1 MSELPPL
8 IQGLLDGQAYP
19 EKPDRIDLVQ
29 TQMSFVFLTGAF
41 AYKIK
46 KPLNF
51 GFADFTSLEKRR
63 FYCEREVELNRR
75 LSPAIYL
82 GVITVTESE
91 GQFAI
96 EGKGRAVEYAVKM
109 RQLPMER
116 SLSRLLARGAV
127 TPEMM
132 GHVARKIADF
142 HAQSRADGEIAAY
155 GSVPIV
161 RQNTEENFD
170 QTKKYIGITLSA
182 DTFNTIRS
190 YTHGFLEGE
199 TALFERRIRAG
210 RIKDCH
216 GDLHSEHVVFG
227 DDIYIFDCIEF
238 NDRFR
243 YADVAAEVAF
253 LAMDIDF
260 HERADLAD
268 RFVQAYI
275 EFSGDGDLLNLL
287 NFYKCYL
294 AYVRGKVESFELDDP
309 NIPEVEKMVALD
321 AAKSYFWL
329 AKHYALGT

>member
-1 MSELPPL
+1 MPELPPL
-8 IQGLLDGQAYP
+8 IRALMDGEAYP
-19 EKPDRIDLVQ
+19 EKPGRVDLVQ

-46 KPLNF
+46 KPLDF

-63 FYCEREVELNRR
+63 FYCGREVELNRR
-75 LSPAIYL
+75 LSPTVYL
-82 GVITVTESE
+82 GVVAITESE
-91 GQFAI
+91 GRFAI
-96 EGKGRAVEYAVKM
+96 EGEGQAVEYAVRM

-127 TPEMM
+127 TPEMIEQ
-132 GHVARKIADF
+132 VARKIADF
-142 HAQSRADGEIAAY
+142 HARSRADGEIAAY
-155 GSVPIV
+155 GAVPIV
-161 RQNTEENFD
+161 HRNTEENFE
-170 QTKKYIGITLSA
+170 QTKKYIGRTLSP
-182 DTFNTIRS
+182 DTFETIRS
-190 YTHGFLEGE
+190 YTRGFLEKKA
-199 TALFERRIRAG
+199 ALFERRIASG
-210 RIKDCH
+210 RIRDCH

-243 YADVAAEVAF
+243 YADVAAEIAF

-260 HERADLAD
+260 HERPDLAD

-275 EFSGDGDLLNLL
+275 EFSGDAELLRLL

-329 AKHYALGT
+329 AKRYATG